1 MKKKYSRFVETV
13 RAYYKQH
20 GRDLP
25 WRKTTDPYHI
35 LVSEI
40 MLQQT
45 QVDRVIPKYTTFI
58 KQFPTLGSL
67 AKAKPKKVLSLWQG
81 LGYNS
86 RALRLQ
92 QAARVILQK
101 HASVFPD
108 RYDDIMALPGVGP
121 ATAGDICAFAWN
133 IPHPVIETNIRSVY
147 IHHFFKNA
155 EKVSDA
161 ELLPIITQTL
171 DQKNPR
177 EWYWALFDYG
187 AHLKKQVK
195 NNTQSKH
202 YSKQSRFAGSVRQKR
217 GAIVR
222 ALLVKQQSIEILAT
236 QLECDVP
243 TLIPIITKMKQEG
256 VVKEKNNRWYI

>member
-1 MKKKYSRFVETV
+1 MKKDLFIKLVWE
-13 RAYYKQH
+13 YYKKH

-25 WRKTTDPYHI
+25 WRNTRDPYHI

-45 QVDRVIPKYTTFI
+45 QVDRVMPKYTAFL
-58 KQFPTLGSL
+58 KKFPTMKSL
-67 AKAKPKKVLSLWQG
+67 ATATPKEVLILWQG

-92 QAARVILQK
+92 KAVQTIMK
-101 HASVFPD
+101 KYDGIFPQ
-108 RYDDIMALPGVGP
+108 RYEDVLALPGVGP

-133 IPHPVIETNIRSVY
+133 IPYPVIETNIRTVY
-147 IHHFFKNA
+147 IHHFFT
-155 EKVSDA
+155 ESTKVSDA
-161 ELLPIITQTL
+161 ELLPIITETL
-171 DQKNPR
+171 DTKNPR

-195 NNTQSKH
+195 NNKQSKH
-202 YSKQSRFAGSVRQKR
+202 YSTQSRFEGSVRQKR

-222 ALLVKQQSIEILAT
+222 ALISKPQSLISLSKY
-236 QLECDVP
+236 LGYDSL
-243 TLIPIITKMKQEG
+243 TLLPIIQKMKKEG
-256 VVKEKNNRWYI
+256 VVRETKGTLYI